1 MTSII
6 LNVWDIAAIKSDR
19 TPFFSVLSMQI
30 DKSTHRYRSA
40 VRLMG
45 RFLDA
50 KPHIYNVDY
59 YFNDNYVT
67 VVPYMLLKFS
77 IH

>member
-1 MTSII
+1 
-6 LNVWDIAAIKSDR
+6 
-19 TPFFSVLSMQI
+19 
-30 DKSTHRYRSA
+30 
-40 VRLMG
+40 MG

-67 VVPYMLLKFS
+67 VVLPYMLLKFS